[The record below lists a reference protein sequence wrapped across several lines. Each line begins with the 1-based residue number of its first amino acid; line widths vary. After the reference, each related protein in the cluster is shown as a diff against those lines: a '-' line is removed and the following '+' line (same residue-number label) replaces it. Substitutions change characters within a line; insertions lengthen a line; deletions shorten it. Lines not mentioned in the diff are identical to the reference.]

1 MMFIYHKIPI
11 NQSFTTF
18 FIYILSTYMY
28 FLLNHQKVYEIF
40 PFLLQKI
47 NFFLANNNL
56 FQTRMLYSNCLLL
69 LNSKYLY

>member
-1 MMFIYHKIPI
+1 MMFIYHKILI

-18 FIYILSTYMY
+18 FIYILSMYMY

-40 PFLLQKI
+40 TFLLQKI

>member
-40 PFLLQKI
+40 QFLLQKI
-47 NFFLANNNL
+47 NSFSANNNL
-56 FQTRMLYSNCLLL
+56 FQSRMLYSNCLLL